1 MFRHR
6 DAVRQHEA
14 EQYLSAAAKQSRRMA
29 VRPIDSAAFFAG
41 REILH
46 VRAWTGSTRE
56 TCGRASANK
65 QGR

>member
-6 DAVRQHEA
+6 DPVRQHEA
-14 EQYLSAAAKQSRRMA
+14 EQYLSAAAKQSRRVA

-46 VRAWTGSTRE
+46 VRA
-56 TCGRASANK
+56 
-65 QGR
+65 